1 MLKKVLFTTGVTVLA
16 SLGIFST
23 AIYAD
28 GAGLSPGDSSAAEL
42 FTGSISSH
50 YILLS
55 SNGVV
60 SVWGENT
67 YGQCGEKPCDYVDS
81 INYIDFESKV
91 TKVSAGNGF
100 SLALDE
106 SNFAWGWGNNAEY
119 QLGISNQSDCC
130 SEPVKISEG
139 ITDIAAGE
147 DFSVL
152 LNSDGEV
159 LFSGMGSSDI
169 LKVLEL
175 PQTDDRAAKIKLI
188 AAGYNNIVAVDE
200 TNTVYWLKPDTDFS
214 HATELPE
221 NVDIESASVG
231 RDHYVLKCSDSD
243 NTYIYTCGDNSKS
256 QLGVSDKEYSL
267 EPVLSLTVPRD
278 EYAYVNVFSGEYSV
292 IADAWNNMSWQDS
305 VVEYRWGTG
314 CSNISSSGNL
324 DSADVIPKPDSDYK
338 YNQLIAVGADNFMDF
353 DYVEDTIMFNR
364 RDSSSM
370 TAIPLVETGDD
381 LQPVFKYQ
389 YDNIEY
395 QTYTV
400 NFIKLNS
407 DTFHESNKI
416 YDEYTDEY
424 SDRYL
429 LWELV
434 DEHHFRVKIKN
445 FISGVKLDRSIVKLN
460 KESTGENRDVGTYGP
475 SLWSFR
481 AANIS
486 VKTNKQTIISGRED
500 GTVIPITPLIF
511 NAGDIKKLE
520 LGSDTPV
527 FYEDPGTISEETQLG
542 LYIYGLPEGVSAD
555 VVWNDDGSIEI
566 HLNGNSD
573 ETLQEET
580 QIKYSLIH
588 DFDSDEVSGKIGDYD
603 LNNMRLNVASGT
615 INNFSIKPQT
625 CNITEIRL
633 FSENGE
639 EIDTVPENSD
649 FIVEVSFSKTNKDGE
664 KNVLFMSIYDIDGK
678 LLHTDFINA
687 EFSKNYDYSW
697 GFLAPAQTDKIG
709 KIKAFIWDDTDSMLA
724 LGMTKEFVINTQ

>member
-60 SVWGENT
+60 SAWGENT
-67 YGQCGEKPCDYVDS
+67 YGQCGAEPCDYVDS

-91 TKVSAGNGF
+91 TKVSAGIGF

-119 QLGISNQSDCC
+119 QLGISNQSDSC

-159 LFSGMGSSDI
+159 LFSGMGSPDI

-175 PQTDDRAAKIKLI
+175 PQTGAAKIKLI
-188 AAGYNNIVAVDE
+188 AAGYDNIVAVDE
-200 TNTVYWLKPDTDFS
+200 TNMVYWLKTDTDFTN
-214 HATELPE
+214 AAELPE
-221 NVDIESASVG
+221 NVDIESAAVG
-231 RDHYVLKCSDSD
+231 RDHLVLKCSDSD
-243 NTYIYTCGDNSKS
+243 NTYIYTCGDNSKY
-256 QLGVSDKEYSL
+256 QLGVSDTEYSL
-267 EPVLSLTVPRD
+267 TPVLSLTVPRD
-278 EYAYVNVFSGEYSV
+278 EHAYVNVFAGEYSV
-292 IADAWNNMSWQDS
+292 IADAWNNMSSRDS
-305 VVEYRWGTG
+305 VTEYRWGTG
-314 CSNISSSGNL
+314 CSNIRSTGNL
-324 DSADVIPKPDSDYK
+324 DSTDVMPLPETVYK
-338 YNQLIAVGADNFMDF
+338 YNQLIAAGADNCMAF
-353 DYVEDTIMFNR
+353 DYVEDTIMFNSS
-364 RDSSSM
+364 DSSSM
-370 TAIPLVETGDD
+370 TAIPLIETEDD

-389 YDNIEY
+389 YDNTEY

-407 DTFHESNKI
+407 DTFQEGNKI
-416 YDEYTDEY
+416 YDEYTEEY

-434 DEHHFRVKIKN
+434 DEHHFRVKIKD
-445 FISGVKLDRSIVKLN
+445 FISGVKLDRSIVSLS
-460 KESTGENRDVGTYGP
+460 KEATGENRDIGTYGP

-486 VKTNKQTIISGRED
+486 VTTDKQTIISGRED

-511 NAGDIKKLE
+511 NAGVIKQLE
-520 LGSDTPV
+520 LRSDTPV
-527 FYEDPGTISEETQLG
+527 FYEDPGTICEDTQLG

-566 HLNGNSD
+566 HLNGNSNG
-573 ETLQEET
+573 TLQEET
-580 QIKYSLIH
+580 QTKYSLIN
-588 DFDSDEVSGKIGDYD
+588 DLDSDEVSGKIGDYD
-603 LNNMRLNVASGT
+603 LNNTRLNVASAT
-615 INNFSIKPQT
+615 INDFLICPQS
-625 CNITEIRL
+625 CNITGIRL
-633 FSENGE
+633 LSTEDK
-639 EIDTVPENSD
+639 EIDTLPDNSE
-649 FIVEVSFSKTNKDGE
+649 FIAEVSVSRIKEDIENAELLLAVYGVNGE
-664 KNVLFMSIYDIDGK
+664 
-678 LLHTDFINA
+678 LLHTDLIST
-687 EFSKNYDYSW
+687 EFSENDNYSYS
-697 GFLAPAQTDKIG
+697 FRVPAQSEDIDG
-709 KIKAFIWDDTDSMLA
+709 IKAFIWKDSSTMKSFGAAQEL
-724 LGMTKEFVINTQ
+724 MRTHFVH